1 VDDDIPT
8 TETGET
14 TQPAPTLLAS
24 SPPPVAPLPG
34 HVFVPKWLV
43 IGIAAL
49 LIVGLGFAIGWL
61 VTSDDSTESSTA
73 PSGDPT
79 PTTPTR
85 PTTTTT
91 PTTPSTTSPPSA
103 TVPSSSDLSKVG
115 LRQTDLASSIS
126 LTLIPGGNRVSGGP
140 TLDLCNGTYASESQ
154 RKTRLQLA
162 AVDAQDNTTLST
174 EAVQYVDAAATQ
186 QAFAELR
193 EVAAKCPSTPVQ
205 SPVGETTVTTKFN
218 PAPDGS
224 WPQVASVDRQGY
236 DFVTTNASGQTQ
248 RSVAVYLRRGRVL
261 MGIYF
266 PQPDGTQSAVA
277 GQTTIAGIV
286 NVFANRMAQLPD
298 SVVK

>member
-8 TETGET
+8 IDSGET
-14 TQPAPTLLAS
+14 TQPAPSLLAS
-24 SPPPVAPLPG
+24 SPPPSVAPRPG
-34 HVFVPKWLV
+34 HVFVPKWLA
-43 IGIAAL
+43 IAIAAL
-49 LIVGLGFAIGWL
+49 LIVGLGFAIGWA
-61 VTSDDSTESSTA
+61 VSSDDSTKSSAASSSDTT
-73 PSGDPT
+73 PTSPT
-79 PTTPTR
+79 PTTSPR
-85 PTTTTT
+85 
-91 PTTPSTTSPPSA
+91 TTPSTTSPPSG

-126 LTLIPGGNRVSGGP
+126 LTLIPGGNRVAGGP

-162 AVDAQDNTTLST
+162 AVDAQGNSTLST
-174 EAVQYVDAAATQ
+174 EAVQYADAAATQ

-193 EVAAKCPSTPVQ
+193 DTAAKCPTTPVQ

-218 PAPDGS
+218 PTPDGS
-224 WPQVASVDRQGY
+224 WPQVTGVDRLAY
-236 DFVTTNASGQTQ
+236 DFVTSDATGQTQ
-248 RSVAVYLRRGRVL
+248 HSIAAYLRRGRVL

-266 PQPDGTQSAVA
+266 PRPDGAQSPVA

>member
-8 TETGET
+8 EPGEP
-14 TQPAPTLLAS
+14 TQPAPALLAS
-24 SPPPVAPLPG
+24 SPPPVAPHPG
-34 HVFVPKWLV
+34 RVFVPKWLV
-43 IGIAAL
+43 IAVAAL
-49 LIVGLGFAIGWL
+49 LIVGLGFGIGWI
-61 VTSDDSTESSTA
+61 VTSDDSTDSSSA
-73 PSGDPT
+73 PTGETTPTGPT
-79 PTTPTR
+79 PTTPT
-85 PTTTTT
+85 T
-91 PTTPSTTSPPSA
+91 PTTGPSTTSPPSA
-103 TVPSSSDLSKVG
+103 TVPSSSALSKVG

-140 TLDLCNGTYASESQ
+140 TLDLCNGTYPSESE

-162 AVDAQDNTTLST
+162 AVNAQDNTTLST
-174 EAVQYVDAAATQ
+174 EAVQYVDAAATR

-193 EVAAKCPSTPVQ
+193 DVAAKCPNAPVQ

-224 WPQVASVDRQGY
+224 WPQVAGVDRQGY
-236 DFVTTNASGQTQ
+236 DFITTSSLGQPQ

-266 PQPDGTQSAVA
+266 PQPDGTQPAVA

-298 SVVK
+298 SIVK